1 MSDPSFD
8 SHAVELGDF
17 DHIQPGMMVGFYT
30 FNNRNQPIKKGIVLS
45 KVYLKSFTYMV
56 EVFWNNRR
64 IKIKTV
70 WIKEIINEAG

>member
-8 SHAVELGDF
+8 SNTVEGGDF
-17 DHIQPGMMVGFYT
+17 DHIQRGMMIGFYT
-30 FNNRNQPIKKGIVLS
+30 FNNRNQPMKRGIVLS
-45 KVYLKSFTYMV
+45 KVYLKLFTYMV

-70 WIKEIINEAG
+70 WIKEIINETG